1 MVDYLI
7 YGKIIIDRV
16 RAADGSDHADLL
28 GGGGPQG
35 LFGARLWHDSV
46 GFLSRSGTDIAPRFV
61 QALAEL
67 DVDLAGWAR
76 YPDLQTFKGG
86 LVVYDEDEY
95 ATRPDTQS
103 PAVFQTENWFTM
115 LGRPLELPAA
125 YERPKAIHLI
135 TEFFDEPMVHTAL
148 KLKQNGAIFSLEPI
162 LDFNTWKNRDGLL
175 TLLPQV
181 DLVLPDWPSASGLAG
196 SQEPLEVLTYWA
208 GLGANVVA
216 IRNGRHGSYVW
227 DRYSGAMWH
236 VPIRPVQAI
245 DPTGAGNSYGAAF
258 CVGWTETRDARQAGC
273 YGTLA
278 AAQIVQTVG
287 MPAEVSPERRAAATA
302 ALPELMARIEP
313 LR

>member
-16 RAADGSDHADLL
+16 RAADGTDHPDLL

-61 QALAEL
+61 QQLEKL

-76 YPDLQTFKGG
+76 YPDLHTFYAG
-86 LVVYDEDEY
+86 LVVYDDDEY
-95 ATRPDTQS
+95 ATRPDTQA

-125 YERPKAIHLI
+125 YERPKAVHLI
-135 TEFFDEPMVHTAL
+135 TEFFDEPMVHSAL
-148 KLKQNGAIFSLEPI
+148 KLKQGGAIFSLEPI

-175 TLLPQV
+175 ALLPQV
-181 DLVLPDWPSASGLAG
+181 DLVSPDWPSASGLAG
-196 SQEPLEVLTYWA
+196 SQDPLAVLTYWA

-287 MPAEVSPERRAAATA
+287 MPAEVSPDRRAAATA